1 QAEWAL
7 GNVAGDSP
15 KCRDLVLNNNAMTPL
30 LAQLN
35 ENAVLS
41 MLRTATWT
49 LSTFCRGKPQP
60 NFEQSRPSLSS
71 LEKLIHSTDEVILT
85 DACWALSYISDG
97 TNNEIQAVIEVG
109 VCPRLMSLLMYPSPN
124 VLIPAL
130 RTVGN
135 IVTGDDVQTQ
145 ENLKRNNNGALPY
158 LLHLLTNVYNKKD
171 ACWTISSMELLA
183 NAEFDI
189 KKEAMQPLAVHM
201 NKSNRCRYLV
211 NQGCIKPLCDLLN
224 CSDAKIIV
232 VALEGLENIL
242 TKDPGNTGSIN
253 IYAKFIDEAEG
264 LEKIETHDN
273 NEIYDKVIK
282 ILNSY
287 WVEEDEENVAPGV
300 APAPICIRESR
311 SFGNVPSGGFNS
323 G

>member
-1 QAEWAL
+1 MLPADHLFQKQLQSQPNTKNLNPGDARCDLGLVDLLGSLTFQRKEWAL

-60 NFEQSRPSLSS
+60 NFEQVCMRVLCR
-71 LEKLIHSTDEVILT
+71 HVDTDFGR
-85 DACWALSYISDG
+85 W
-97 TNNEIQAVIEVG
+97 
-109 VCPRLMSLLMYPSPN
+109 YPSPN

-189 KKEAMQPLAVHM
+189 KKEAMQPLAT
-201 NKSNRCRYLV
+201 
-211 NQGCIKPLCDLLN
+211 
-224 CSDAKIIV
+224 
-232 VALEGLENIL
+232 E
-242 TKDPGNTGSIN
+242 KDPGNTGSIN

-323 G
+323 DPPGEGEGLVEQQRALAVSYLCCLCLAGRAKCGGVTVA